1 MAKKNREIAVGLD
14 IGTTKVVVLIGK
26 RNMKGKIEI
35 VGFGKT
41 ESLGVQNGMISD
53 MAQSINSIC
62 IAVENASKSCGIIFN
77 EVLAGIAGQYIE
89 SLQHSKSLK
98 RHKPEKSIQEYELNQ
113 MINDVT
119 ALPMQPGNQ
128 ILNILPQQYIV
139 DGQSTMNPIGLCG
152 SDLVVNYHL
161 VLGKIAAIKNVG
173 RSILDSKLKLI
184 GLTLEPLAS
193 SAAILSDQER
203 HNGVVLVD
211 IGGGTT
217 DIAVFKDGFI
227 RHNAVIPMG
236 GVLITKDIQ
245 EEFKIL
251 FHQAEALKKKVG
263 SATPIAVREN
273 RNVILP
279 PFKGRKELK
288 ISIKHLAEVIEKRLR
303 KIIQEIVYEIEHC
316 GMENPQKALIS
327 GIVLTGGGSL
337 LNHVVPFFEFHTHM
351 ETKIGQPS
359 HLLAAQEKFN
369 LDSPIYS
376 TAIGLLNEALF
387 HHDSKPKR
395 KRSKKHYTVILEE
408 KISQLIEQV

>member
-161 VLGKIAAIKNVG
+161 VLGKIA
-173 RSILDSKLKLI
+173 
-184 GLTLEPLAS
+184 
-193 SAAILSDQER
+193 
-203 HNGVVLVD
+203 
-211 IGGGTT
+211 
-217 DIAVFKDGFI
+217 
-227 RHNAVIPMG
+227 VIPMG

-263 SATPIAVREN
+263 SATPVAVREN

-408 KISQLIEQV
+408 KVSQLIEQV